1 VAGKERGPRGGEKVA
16 VVDTSIVFFIHRRES
31 PAPLAEQ
38 ALNVLRGLGYRIVYP
53 PIVRQ
58 EIRSR
63 EPSALSTLSR
73 LAEPLRVAVDRGFVS
88 RVDRWLAWLSAAA
101 ECKRRSLR
109 PLYCGVSRGD
119 IAVSLSTPFHEGV
132 LVTGDRGLACFHAS
146 IRRGKAL
153 LVPHEL

>member
-1 VAGKERGPRGGEKVA
+1 MA
-16 VVDTSIVFFIHRRES
+16 VVDTSIVLFIHRRES

-38 ALNVLRGLGYRIVYP
+38 VLEGLRGLGYRIVYP

-58 EIRSR
+58 EIRTR
-63 EPSALSTLSR
+63 EPNALATLTR
-73 LAEPLRVAVDRGFVS
+73 IAEPLRIVVDRSFVS
-88 RVDRWLAWLSAAA
+88 RVDRWISWLGSTA
-101 ECKRRSLR
+101 ECRRRSPR
-109 PLYCGVSRGD
+109 PLYCGVGRGD

-153 LVPHEL
+153 LVPFEL